1 MAHKKITAL
10 AAAFTVA
17 AVTVG
22 CQTAPK
28 QDTGAFIRQES
39 IRLAEEMDSFAE
51 SEEYRKLYTASDFVD
66 EALNELAAGDYSS
79 PKTIYWGKSPET
91 AIFQYLSQDGG
102 KEISGLS
109 QELQDAAMLR
119 LNAAVAAGF
128 INGGYG
134 AETVAATTVVTT
146 GKSYIM
152 PEDWAEN
159 ILVVLQ
165 YEGSYSVLVSFV
177 KSGEGV
183 ITSNASFVKN
193 EDRDLRDRLME
204 ILPGLELEAVMG
216 G

>member
-1 MAHKKITAL
+1 MAHKKIIALAAICTTAAL
-10 AAAFTVA
+10 AAA
-17 AVTVG
+17 
-22 CQTAPK
+22 CQTTSK

-39 IRLAEEMDSFAE
+39 IRLAEEMDDFAE
-51 SEEYRKLYTASDFVD
+51 SEEYRKLYVASDFLD
-66 EALNELAAGDYSS
+66 EILDELAAGDYSS
-79 PKTIYWGKSPET
+79 PETIYWGKSPEA
-91 AIFQYLSQDGG
+91 AIFQYLSGDSG
-102 KEISGLS
+102 KEASGLS

-119 LNAAVAAGF
+119 LNAAVAAGV

-152 PEDWAEN
+152 PEDWDEN

-165 YEGSYSVLVSFV
+165 YEGSYSVLVSFM

-193 EDRDLRDRLME
+193 EDGDLRDRLTE